1 MRAVCSGTDG
11 IGCCGWSDMAKPP
24 EITAPTPLSTF
35 RPTHSPTVSRRC
47 PEWRGPRAG
56 LRGATRRATNRL
68 PERPDPDPRSRHV
81 VAEENDHVGFE
92 VVGCGNDVLDPRQR
106 HVGLAGV
113 QIGDDRD
120 PQPQAR
126 RPAGRREGIGLQAQE
141 KARLD
146 REGVAADEPEGRPQ
160 NPLQDYAATQE
171 ANAEVPSGRGAPRS
185 ATTSGGTP
193 NRTGR
198 MLVPSPPDTIRW
210 RSSSTTWP

>member
-1 MRAVCSGTDG
+1 LAAGHGVVPP
-11 IGCCGWSDMAKPP
+11 IGVAQNGVD
-24 EITAPTPLSTF
+24 
-35 RPTHSPTVSRRC
+35 
-47 PEWRGPRAG
+47 
-56 LRGATRRATNRL
+56 
-68 PERPDPDPRSRHV
+68 PERGFEARQGARPIVCRNDPIPDPRSRHV
-81 VAEENDHVGFE
+81 AAEENDHVGFE

-171 ANAEVPSGRGAPRS
+171 AHAEVPSGRGAPRS
-185 ATTSGGTP
+185 TTTTSGGTP